1 MPTLHYLERCSL
13 VSHHADCLGTRC
25 WSSPIIYQSL
35 SHRIVLFAPQKRVI
49 PGYSQA
55 SQTFLYQ
62 LDSLHILKTFLHAA
76 WGAAFCK
83 MRSVKAPQQ
92 LSGTCDE
99 RRHVFNH
106 ICLFPHRTWLQLRVL
121 EELIQL
127 PLTWLRAEANSKPHP
142 QSATA
147 VKHKKSNEKTPNF
160 HNFIGKHHTLL
171 SVQL

>member
-1 MPTLHYLERCSL
+1 MPTLHYLARCSL
-13 VSHHADCLGTRC
+13 LSDHADCLGTRC
-25 WSSPIIYQSL
+25 WSCPIIYQPPL
-35 SHRIVLFAPQKRVI
+35 HWIVLFAPQKIVV

-55 SQTFLYQ
+55 RQTLLYQ
-62 LDSLHILKTFLHAA
+62 LDSLHILNTFLHAA
-76 WGAAFCK
+76 WGVAFYK

-127 PLTWLRAEANSKPHP
+127 PLTWLRAGANSKPHP

-147 VKHKKSNEKTPNF
+147 VKHKKNEKTPNF